1 MSFFTTRLGHLYLD
15 ANSKAVKALPSSV
28 GTVLQAFAALAA

>member
-28 GTVLQAFAALAA
+28 GNLQAFAALAA